1 MPHPATKVFLTQGPL
16 TVPNTVARSLVSRL
30 GTPVTRGGRPS
41 PLAPGLQNRP
51 TDRHS
56 MSVLWLMTLP
66 PLGCLQFSMAL
77 PLKTS
82 LRPLLTGATALGPS
96 LILQT
101 GETPE

>member
-1 MPHPATKVFLTQGPL
+1 M
-16 TVPNTVARSLVSRL
+16 VPNTVARSLVSRL
-30 GTPVTRGGRPS
+30 GTPVTRGGRLS

-56 MSVLWLMTLP
+56 ISDLWLITLP

-82 LRPLLTGATALGPS
+82 LRPLLTGATALG
-96 LILQT
+96 LTLMLQT
-101 GETPE
+101 GAAPE